1 MRDLVDMKSWTARRF
16 VRFSSTVTVLAFAS
30 WMVVSLNAGEAIQFS
45 NAKARPD
52 PGAQNKLVKDK
63 LSTVDRIPSS
73 NPFDT
78 VNSASPAR
86 DERRKPKTRE
96 EKRRALA
103 KVENENWTQVEKGQ
117 LQEEEEEKTAFG
129 VRDYDLE
136 TAGKEKTTT
145 DIWFST
151 KNNNNAPSSGNGRP
165 SGPSARGS
173 APNRPRPAPESGEK
187 ESGLKLGKAGSKQ
200 ADQSAA
206 GPPSGDRSSQN
217 ILGPEIGLGKLNDTF
232 SGPPGDQ
239 TRGDLG
245 LRSIDTPSG
254 TRAPGLG
261 LGSGEILGFGRDP
274 GTKPALSGSPLLM
287 DSPKS
292 QPSGLFSPPGGSGS
306 GFGLSGNR
314 FGSSPFG
321 EAGPASRSGFGSA
334 PALQP
339 QPRNS
344 LTPGSSR
351 DPFAPPPRPSS
362 GR

>member
-1 MRDLVDMKSWTARRF
+1 MV
-16 VRFSSTVTVLAFAS
+16 AS
-30 WMVVSLNAGEAIQFS
+30 LHAGEAIQFS

-52 PGAQNKLVKDK
+52 PGVQNKLVKDK
-63 LSTVDRIPSS
+63 LSKADRIPSS

-78 VNSASPAR
+78 VNSASATR
-86 DERRKPKTRE
+86 DERTKPKTRE
-96 EKRRALA
+96 EKRRELS
-103 KVENENWTQVEKGQ
+103 KKEDENWAYVEKGQ
-117 LQEEEEEKTAFG
+117 LQDEEEEKTAFG

-136 TAGKEKTTT
+136 TGGKEKTTT

-151 KNNNNAPSSGNGRP
+151 KNNNNARSSGNARP
-165 SGPSARGS
+165 AGPSARGS
-173 APNRPRPAPESGEK
+173 APNRPRPAPEPDEK
-187 ESGLKLGKAGSKQ
+187 EGGLKVGRAGGKP
-200 ADQSAA
+200 ADPSTA
-206 GPPSGDRSSQN
+206 GPLSGDRSSQN
-217 ILGPEIGLGKLNDTF
+217 ILGPEVGLGKLNDTF

-245 LRSIDTPSG
+245 LRSIETPSG
-254 TRAPGLG
+254 ARAPGLG
-261 LGSGEILGFGRDP
+261 SGETLGFGRDL
-274 GTKPALSGSPLLM
+274 GGKPAFSGSPLLM

-314 FGSSPFG
+314 IGSSPFG
-321 EAGPASRSGFGSA
+321 DAGPASRSGFGSA